1 MTLDGEP
8 QNYILSGL
16 RNYYGDKSTRALH
29 GVPGAPTWSH
39 GPSTTQHHGIQPK
52 IGHKNTKHPECQL
65 FTKLLVTRGS

>member
-29 GVPGAPTWSH
+29 GVTGATTWSH
-39 GPSTTQHHGIQPK
+39 GPTAPLNTAGSNQKLGIK
-52 IGHKNTKHPECQL
+52 IPNTLSVNFLP
-65 FTKLLVTRGS
+65 SYS